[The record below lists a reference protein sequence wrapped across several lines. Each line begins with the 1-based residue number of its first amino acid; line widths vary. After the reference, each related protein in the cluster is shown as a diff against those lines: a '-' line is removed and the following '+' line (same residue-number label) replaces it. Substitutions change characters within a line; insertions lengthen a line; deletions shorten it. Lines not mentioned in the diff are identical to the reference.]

1 MRLSRCQGSVETI
14 VPAIFLSWE
23 IREAQ
28 GRGSGGGGLQTPGA
42 ERAAIRPCHQSLGQS
57 FALILRNLSSCL
69 SRRGKSRLLPANP

>member
-28 GRGSGGGGLQTPGA
+28 GRGSEGGVSRLLGQRGQLLGPV
-42 ERAAIRPCHQSLGQS
+42 ISLGQS

-69 SRRGKSRLLPANP
+69 SRRGKNRLLPANP